1 MLVLFVRLALPA
13 RAQAQQRSAAPSYD
27 DAVLAA
33 VAAQDVTDEA
43 ARRRVSGAASE
54 EDRWALAEAFN
65 RGGIHLPAST
75 AAPAAAMRPASKAEH
90 AARRRQAEAQA
101 ARLAE
106 EVARTARQL
115 QQEVARSVR
124 VPEAA
129 QSEQQQALLAT
140 NRTATEPERER
151 TGSVQASARTSVE
164 EGEADE
170 AGEEGEDEESG
181 TTIRHPPGG
190 WIRRRGPDPASLVE
204 SAGC

>member
-1 MLVLFVRLALPA
+1 MRAAVSVASPA
-13 RAQAQQRSAAPSYD
+13 RAP
-27 DAVLAA
+27 
-33 VAAQDVTDEA
+33 
-43 ARRRVSGAASE
+43 VSGAARK

-106 EVARTARQL
+106 EVARTARQQ
-115 QQEVARSVR
+115 QQEVVRSVR

-140 NRTATEPERER
+140 NNRTATAPERER

-170 AGEEGEDEESG
+170 EGEEGEDEESG
-181 TTIRHPPGG
+181 TTTRYPPGG
-190 WIRRRGPDPASLVE
+190 WIRRRGPDPSSLVE